1 MTNRKRCQ
9 KILELSFGSS
19 EEPNVENENNRS
31 PKSSTLFRKVFK
43 RVPEVRSE
51 NICVSPSTGHS
62 YQELTNAF
70 PSPRVQRFT
79 SCSTDQNVGNSNL
92 HIISNLP
99 STSKQGCSQFV
110 SPRTPDTDYEGMDLR
125 TKKIKILEEI
135 IIPAPKK
142 ETVSINTSMGN
153 NDTLPF
159 MPLTGGNSTYGSLS
173 NISVSNMLTLD
184 ESFDEQKISDLLNTP
199 KSSNRTNKEK
209 LSSHLSFDK
218 TPEKL
223 QSVLSAPGP
232 SRLPLD
238 MDKVINAHCTST
250 STSNVVVVKDN
261 ETITSSSFNS
271 THENDP
277 VIDSDDDSS
286 YAPSTF
292 SESESDITDITTEDE
307 CDSDSNNQLDNGT
320 PSNITIQRENVAEG
334 SNGDEWVDVE
344 DMTPEFEEYPHECQ
358 YNVPENVKTPDE
370 IFRLFLTDEIVD
382 KMVLETNLYAEKIL
396 TKPGLKKK
404 SRFRYWEPI
413 NREELLKFLG
423 VALVMGLNKVPHIN
437 DYWSKNIMY
446 RNEYITKVMSRDRF
460 TAILKFWHFSDDTID
475 RTTDKLNKIRDVYE
489 MLLDNFKKVIV
500 PGKILV
506 IDETMVPWRG
516 RIQFRQYIKNKTHK
530 YGVKLYKLCTVDG
543 FTCNMMVYTGKGQD
557 GREKDHGMKTVLK
570 LIQNLDKNGRIV
582 ITDNFYNS
590 VDLAEELLKR
600 KTFLCGTLRANRRG
614 LPKSIVAKKIK
625 KGEVIG
631 KMRRTGVKVIKWVD
645 KRPVLMITSC
655 KNHDLKLIT
664 KTRFRR
670 GREEQI
676 RKPEC
681 IFFYNDGKKGI
692 DYSDQMS
699 SYYSPLKKGK
709 KWFRKL
715 MMELIFGT
723 ALVNA
728 WVVYNNKKNKRLP
741 KKNFIESIITKFTG
755 IPFYPEKDNAE
766 MTTEHKYIV
775 NTKKRRCV
783 SCYEK
788 ARKTMT
794 SKEADKKTKQ
804 VKGFCVKCEK
814 TMCLPCF
821 NEKH

>member
-1 MTNRKRCQ
+1 MTNRKRCR
-9 KILELSFGSS
+9 KILELSYSSS
-19 EEPNVENENNRS
+19 EEPNVKNENNQS
-31 PKSSTLFRKVFK
+31 PKSSTLLRKVFK
-43 RVPEVRSE
+43 RIPVVRSE

-62 YQELTNAF
+62 YQELTNVLT
-70 PSPRVQRFT
+70 SPRVQNCT
-79 SCSTDQNVGNSNL
+79 SCSTDQNAGNSNL
-92 HIISNLP
+92 FTSNLP
-99 STSKQGCSQFV
+99 SISKQESSEFV
-110 SPRTPDTDYEGMDLR
+110 SPCTTNTDYDGMDLR

-135 IIPAPKK
+135 IIPAPKTK
-142 ETVSINTSMGN
+142 TISIDTSMGN
-153 NDTLPF
+153 NDTLPL
-159 MPLTGGNSTYGSLS
+159 MPLNGGNSTYGSLS

-199 KSSNRTNKEK
+199 KHNNRIHKEK
-209 LSSHLSFDK
+209 LSSHLNLDE
-218 TPEKL
+218 TPENL
-223 QSVLSAPGP
+223 QLDLSAPGP
-232 SRLPLD
+232 SRIPLD
-238 MDKVINAHCTST
+238 MDKAIKAHCTST
-250 STSNVVVVKDN
+250 SNIIVKDN
-261 ETITSSSFNS
+261 ERITSTSLNS

-286 YAPSTF
+286 YAPSA
-292 SESESDITDITTEDE
+292 SSDSESDISVITTEDE
-307 CDSDSNNQLDNGT
+307 CDGDRHNQLDNGT
-320 PSNITIQRENVAEG
+320 PPNITIQRENVAED
-334 SNGDEWVDVE
+334 SNGDEWVDIE
-344 DMTPEFEEYPHECQ
+344 DTTPEFEEYSHECQ
-358 YNVPENVKTPDE
+358 YNVPENVNTPDE

-382 KMVLETNLYAEKIL
+382 KMVLETNLYAEKFL
-396 TKPGLKKK
+396 SNPGLKKK
-404 SRFRYWEPI
+404 SRFRYWKPI
-413 NREELLKFLG
+413 NRDELLKFLG

-437 DYWSKNIMY
+437 DYWSQNIMY
-446 RNEYITKVMSRDRF
+446 RNEYIIKVMSRDRF

-489 MLLDNFKKVIV
+489 MLLTNFKKVIV

-516 RIQFRQYIKNKTHK
+516 RLQFRQYIKNKTHK
-530 YGVKLYKLCTVDG
+530 YGVKLYKLCTIDG
-543 FTCNMMVYTGKGQD
+543 FTCNMIVYTGKGQD

-570 LIQNLDKNGRIV
+570 LLQNLDNNGRII

-590 VDLAEELLKR
+590 VELAEELLKR
-600 KTFLCGTLRANRRG
+600 KTFLCGTLRANRKG

-645 KRPVLMITSC
+645 KRAVLMITSC
-655 KNHDLKLIT
+655 KNHDAKLIT

-670 GREEQI
+670 CREEHI

-699 SYYSPLKKGK
+699 SYYSPLKRGK

-723 ALVNA
+723 AIVNA
-728 WVVYNNKKNKRLP
+728 WVVYNNKKKKKLP

-755 IPFYPEKDNAE
+755 VPFFLEKDNPE
-766 MTTEHKYIV
+766 VTTEHKYIV

-794 SKEADKKTKQ
+794 SKEADKKKKQ